1 MDKRALAI
9 QDFNLHFEEL
19 FVHLM
24 ISEPIVFRPT
34 TEHPDYDP
42 ARSKKPKRI
51 PAIAEAR
58 IHFAKHPA
66 LMDQLSTNP
75 TPVFTVS
82 GDERVSGGKPSSRPP
97 MSLDA
102 MDVFYRLSREVERI
116 YWDYAEPYGPSR
128 DTVSEQLQ
136 AIRSRYLVREGDG
149 YLLPHDTVA
158 YINRVLKRFVSE
170 AKIITGYKA
179 PDIML
184 NVLCPDCGGELT
196 CERDARSDVR
206 CVGRP
211 LIGPREK
218 GQPELWFWCGNVWN
232 RYTWID
238 LVTQMETA

>member
-9 QDFNLHFEEL
+9 QDFNLHYEEL
-19 FVHLM
+19 FVYLM

-42 ARSKKPKRI
+42 TRTEKPKKI
-51 PAIAEAR
+51 PAIAEAKT
-58 IHFAKHPA
+58 HFAKHPP
-66 LMDQLSTNP
+66 LMQQLSTNP
-75 TPVFTVS
+75 TPAFTTT
-82 GDERVSGGKPSSRPP
+82 GDDGIPSGKPTSRPP

-102 MDVFYRLSREVERI
+102 MDVFYRLTQKVDEI
-116 YWDYAEPYGPSR
+116 YSDYAEPYRPGCVS
-128 DTVSEQLQ
+128 VSERLQ

-158 YINRVLKRFVSE
+158 YINRVLKRFVNE
-170 AKIITGYKA
+170 AKVITGYKA
-179 PDIML
+179 PDIVL
-184 NVLCPDCGGELT
+184 NVLCPDCGGELM

-211 LIGPREK
+211 LEGPREP
-218 GQPELWFWCGNVWN
+218 GQPELWYWCGNIWN

>member
-9 QDFNLHFEEL
+9 QDFNLYYEEL

-51 PAIAEAR
+51 PAIAESR
-58 IHFAKHPA
+58 THFAKHPA
-66 LMDQLSTNP
+66 LLDQLATNP
-75 TPVFTVS
+75 TPAFV
-82 GDERVSGGKPSSRPP
+82 GECEGIPGGKPTSRPP

-102 MDVFYRLSREVERI
+102 MDVFYRLSRKVEEL
-116 YWDYAEPYGPSR
+116 YWQQAEPFRPGC
-128 DTVSEQLQ
+128 VSVSDQLQ
-136 AIRSRYLVREGDG
+136 AIRSRYLVREDDG
-149 YLLPHDTVA
+149 YLLPDATVA
-158 YINRVLKRFVSE
+158 YINRVLKRFVNE
-170 AKIITGYKA
+170 AKVITGYKA
-179 PDIML
+179 PDIVL
-184 NVLCPDCGGELT
+184 NVLCPDCGGELM

-211 LIGPREK
+211 LEGPREP
-218 GQPELWFWCGNVWN
+218 GQPELWFWCGNIWN